1 MCKESSAFL
10 PIPVFVCVFSGMAAQ
25 SISTEH
31 ALKRY
36 LFHNEFDPT
45 SRPVDRNNDIVVVY
59 LDLAIHQIVDL
70 VSYCVS
76 YIFFVFLVIHII
88 LIYSVHL
95 FSKKGML
102 TAKGFDT
109 VQYLQLYLENG
120 KSSWPTD
127 SI

>member
-1 MCKESSAFL
+1 MCKESSACL
-10 PIPVFVCVFSGMAAQ
+10 PIPVFVCVFSGVAAQ

-45 SRPVDRNNDIVVVY
+45 SRPVGRNNDIVVVY

-76 YIFFVFLVIHII
+76 YIFFCF
-88 LIYSVHL
+88 
-95 FSKKGML
+95 FSHSHH
-102 TAKGFDT
+102 TDIQRAP
-109 VQYLQLYLENG
+109 VLQKRYA
-120 KSSWPTD
+120 D
-127 SI
+127 SERF